1 MRQTHCKRDEIQSPP
16 ALRGV
21 DMNKTLQF
29 AVAVLLLTTA
39 CGAQSFLI
47 IQPTA
52 QQRVPPRDATKIYQS
67 AMAAVQREFGGV
79 RPVDT
84 QITVVVGADANEA
97 VWDKR
102 EIRLTKWDPY
112 LFAQGIVIFAF
123 EDLMPTD
130 RRLAIAK
137 RALTWTDSTVD
148 VHAIT
153 K

>member
-1 MRQTHCKRDEIQSPP
+1 MGNILRF
-16 ALRGV
+16 AL
-21 DMNKTLQF
+21 
-29 AVAVLLLTTA
+29 VALLLTTA
-39 CGAQSFLI
+39 CRAQSFLI
-47 IQPTA
+47 IQA
-52 QQRVPPRDATKIYQS
+52 AGRQQVSPAEANKIYQS
-67 AMAAVQREFGGV
+67 AIAAVQREFGGV

-84 QITVVVGADANEA
+84 QITVVVGADGNEA